1 METPGDNPTVAPPAP
16 RYISEKYNDEKSA
29 KLTRTKNRDLVWN
42 LQVPGCPLRSRKVF
56 CKLREHY
63 RRNIDLLVD
72 ALDTLARAK
81 GIDPQAVDKY
91 TRKLAKLNP
100 QVDANLDAIVDL
112 PKEEKAPFDIPA
124 GSLAELTD

>member
-1 METPGDNPTVAPPAP
+1 MEDTATTPEVTPSAP

-81 GIDPQAVDKY
+81 GIDPMAVDKY

-100 QVDANLDAIVDL
+100 QAEANLEAIVDL
-112 PKEEKAPFDIPA
+112 PTEDKAPFDTPS